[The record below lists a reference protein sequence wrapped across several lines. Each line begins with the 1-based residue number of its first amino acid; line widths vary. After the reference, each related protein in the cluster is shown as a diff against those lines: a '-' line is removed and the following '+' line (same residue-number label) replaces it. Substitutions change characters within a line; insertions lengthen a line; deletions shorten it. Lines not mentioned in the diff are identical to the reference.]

1 MGASTPSNFR
11 YPIGQT
17 LTSVR
22 NGAWLCPQA
31 PCPSIK
37 DGRTWAYSCL
47 SGSMSI
53 LGGAIAKKSIGSVT
67 QKSIG
72 VVNKSIKWLS
82 STMCITLLTIFIMLT
97 GDKLIIS
104 PPPLVL
110 RVCTMDYFITPHR
123 QQKQLYRLRRSPIL
137 LTISHQ

>member
-1 MGASTPSNFR
+1 MGGRGPTA
-11 YPIGQT
+11 
-17 LTSVR
+17 
-22 NGAWLCPQA
+22 AWVVA
-31 PCPSIK
+31 
-37 DGRTWAYSCL
+37 CL
-47 SGSMSI
+47 F

-72 VVNKSIKWLS
+72 VVNKWIKWLS

-110 RVCTMDYFITPHR
+110 RVCTMDYFITSTGNKSNYIASAAA
-123 QQKQLYRLRRSPIL
+123 QYYLQYLINNYNN
-137 LTISHQ
+137 